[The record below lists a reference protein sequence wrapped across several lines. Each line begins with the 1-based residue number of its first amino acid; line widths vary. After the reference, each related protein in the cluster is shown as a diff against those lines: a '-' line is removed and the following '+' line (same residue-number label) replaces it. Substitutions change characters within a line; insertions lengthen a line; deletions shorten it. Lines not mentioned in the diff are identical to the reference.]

1 MKPMK
6 AGGGW
11 KAVFYTVDVAN
22 RVGWAPLWRAMRSKN
37 ACKTCALGMG
47 GQLGGM
53 VNEGGHF
60 PEVCKK
66 SLQAM
71 ASDMQDR
78 ITPEFFARYS
88 IANLRTLS
96 PRELEFCGRLVEPVY
111 AAPGETHYRVIS
123 WNEALDRLSERLRM
137 SGPSRAFFYASG
149 RASNEAGFLLQLFAR
164 LFGTNYV
171 NNCS

>member
-11 KAVFYTVDVAN
+11 KAVLYTLRVAN
-22 RVGWAPLWRAMRSKN
+22 RVGWVHLWHAMRSKN

-71 ASDMQDR
+71 ASDMQAG
-78 ITPEFFARYS
+78 IVPEFFARYS
-88 IANLRTLS
+88 IAELRTLS
-96 PRELEFCGRLVEPVY
+96 PRELEACGRLVDPIY
-111 AAPGETHYRVIS
+111 AGPGDTHYRVIS
-123 WNEALDRLSERLRM
+123 WDEALLTL
-137 SGPSRAFFYASG
+137 
-149 RASNEAGFLLQLFAR
+149 
-164 LFGTNYV
+164 
-171 NNCS
+171 